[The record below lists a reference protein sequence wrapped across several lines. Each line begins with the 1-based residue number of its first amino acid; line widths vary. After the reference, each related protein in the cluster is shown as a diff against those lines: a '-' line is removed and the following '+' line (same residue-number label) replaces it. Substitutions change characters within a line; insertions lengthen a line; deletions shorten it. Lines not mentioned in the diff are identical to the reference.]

1 MLEKDVQ
8 IKLVDYI
15 QEHRTFLNLI
25 TNLEDFQDY
34 ENEGNTN
41 FDIDK
46 ILKRKNLKK
55 YSDVLDE
62 LLDLEIILADKNV
75 SSEKKETL
83 RPDIVLF
90 NPDGNYTFIIVEIK
104 KDKQTEREAITEL
117 LAYQQEIKNAC
128 PFVSDKDINFV
139 LISKDWSPLL
149 KHSVEN
155 INSWTSKSIL
165 PLKLNIVD
173 NSEIELKVFETDAWT
188 DTNIGKIPRN
198 TLSCFTICL
207 YEKNY
212 GPREKIDDNLKEN
225 ALFAANMISEI
236 LDKNDYHGFVFLWDS
251 LDDGICMCKWQIT
264 VVFFNGIELLNF
276 LNFEKPVIDNIGIEN
291 LTLENGE
298 LTIGIS
304 LSEDDYEQ
312 CIDKNNQSKLIQYFM
327 ENRFDYCN
335 ITPHNATKVIDQAID
350 YLSNFFHPTFEGFV
364 EWDSFRHYFA
374 NLYDEN
380 YYKSNFLLMPLS
392 QPYAYPVFCKCF
404 GILGDFVRDN
414 YKFFIEEKS
423 IRYDFITNPHII
435 INYIENIT
443 QSHIRIDTLDEEDYD
458 N

>member
-1 MLEKDVQ
+1 MLEKDIQ
-8 IKLVDYI
+8 TYLVDYI
-15 QEHRTFLNLI
+15 NENRTFLDLI
-25 TNLEDFQDY
+25 TNAEDFLDY
-34 ENEGNTN
+34 NAETDRN

-46 ILKRKNLKK
+46 ILKNKNLKK

-62 LLDLEIILADKNV
+62 LIDLEIILADKNV
-75 SSEKKETL
+75 SSKSKEIL

-104 KDKQTEREAITEL
+104 KEKQTEREAITEL

-128 PFVSDKDINFV
+128 PFISDKDINFV

-173 NSEIELKVFETDAWT
+173 NSEIELEVFETDAWT

-198 TLSCFTICL
+198 TLSCYTICL

-225 ALFAANMISEI
+225 ALFAVNMISEI
-236 LDKNDYHGFVFLWDS
+236 LDKSDFHGFVFLWDS
-251 LDDGICMCKWQIT
+251 PNAICKWQIT
-264 VVFFNGIELLNF
+264 VVFFNGIELLNYI
-276 LNFEKPVIDNIGIEN
+276 NFEKPVIDGIGIEN

-304 LSEDDYEQ
+304 LSEDEYNKYIEQ
-312 CIDKNNQSKLIQYFM
+312 PNQSNLIRYF
-327 ENRFDYCN
+327 EEHRFDYCD
-335 ITPHNATKVIDQAID
+335 IMPHSATRLVHQAID
-350 YLSNFFHPTFEGFV
+350 YLSNFFTPRFEGFID
-364 EWDSFRHYFA
+364 WDSFRHYFTD
-374 NLYDEN
+374 LYDEN
-380 YYKSNFLLMPLS
+380 YYKSKFLLMPLR

-414 YKFFIEEKS
+414 YKFFIEEKF
-423 IRYDFITNPHII
+423 IKYNFITNPHII

-443 QSHIRIDTLDEEDYD
+443 QSHIRIDTLDEEDSD
-458 N
+458 E

>member
-1 MLEKDVQ
+1 MLEKDIQ
-8 IKLVDYI
+8 TYLVDYI
-15 QEHRTFLNLI
+15 NENRTFLDLI
-25 TNLEDFQDY
+25 TNSDDFRDY
-34 ENEGNTN
+34 NAETDGN

-46 ILKRKNLKK
+46 ILKNKNLKK

-62 LLDLEIILADKNV
+62 LIDLEIILADKNV
-75 SSEKKETL
+75 SSESKEIL

-90 NPDGNYTFIIVEIK
+90 NPDGNYTFVVVELK
-104 KDKQTEREAITEL
+104 RNDQTERQAITEL

-128 PFVSDKDINFV
+128 PFISDKDINFV

-149 KHSVEN
+149 RHSVEN

-173 NSEIELKVFETDAWT
+173 NSEIVLEVIETDAWT
-188 DTNIGKIPRN
+188 DTNIGKFPRN
-198 TLSCFTICL
+198 ALSCFTICL

-212 GPREKIDDNLKEN
+212 GPREKIDNNLKEN
-225 ALFAANMISEI
+225 ALFAVNMISEI
-236 LDKNDYHGFVFLWDS
+236 LDKSDFHGFVFLWDS
-251 LDDGICMCKWQIT
+251 DDDGICMCKWQIT
-264 VVFFNGIELLNF
+264 VVLFNGIELLNY
-276 LNFEKPVIDNIGIEN
+276 LNFEKPVIDSIGIEE

-298 LTIGIS
+298 LTPELS
-304 LSEDDYEQ
+304 LSKDDYNQ
-312 CIDKNNQSKLIQYFM
+312 YINKNNQSKLIQYFM

-335 ITPHNATKVIDQAID
+335 ITPHNATKLIHKAID
-350 YLSNFFHPTFEGFV
+350 YLSNFFNPMFEGFI
-364 EWDSFRHYFA
+364 EWDNFRHYFT

-380 YYKSNFLLMPLS
+380 YYKSIFLLMPLS
-392 QPYAYPVFCKCF
+392 QPYAYPTFCKCF

-443 QSHIRIDTLDEEDYD
+443 QAHIRIDTLEENKY
-458 N
+458 